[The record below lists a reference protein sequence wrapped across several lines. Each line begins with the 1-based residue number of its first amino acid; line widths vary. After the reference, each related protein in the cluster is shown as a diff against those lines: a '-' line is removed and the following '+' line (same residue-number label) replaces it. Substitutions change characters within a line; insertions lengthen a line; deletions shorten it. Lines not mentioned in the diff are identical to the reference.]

1 MHYSCACSLSHR
13 RAHPRGGGLHVRFLR
28 RPVGITGKGK
38 GDSEAGAQT
47 IESGS
52 GPIEGAECD
61 QEDYYRQN
69 AWFQRKMGKRHRS
82 HGRGSH
88 SQCRCQGQR
97 KKRRKISCAQEEK
110 FKIDGRVACPFA
122 NTGRKRGPP
131 DAPQVGLLSVGPGDL
146 ADKCGP
152 ADVHGRVN
160 LASLRSSII
169 LEDFHHQGCVVRDK
183 TAGYYE
189 PSRFAGLECRQLP
202 ISLRGREV
210 ASLDVGRESQA
221 HNRET

>member
-1 MHYSCACSLSHR
+1 MPLPRPTQKAKENLLRAGREIQNR
-13 RAHPRGGGLHVRFLR
+13 R
-28 RPVGITGKGK
+28 
-38 GDSEAGAQT
+38 
-47 IESGS
+47 
-52 GPIEGAECD
+52 
-61 QEDYYRQN
+61 
-69 AWFQRKMGKRHRS
+69 
-82 HGRGSH
+82 
-88 SQCRCQGQR
+88 
-97 KKRRKISCAQEEK
+97 
-110 FKIDGRVACPFA
+110 RVACPFA

-189 PSRFAGLECRQLP
+189 PSRFAGL
-202 ISLRGREV
+202 
-210 ASLDVGRESQA
+210 
-221 HNRET
+221 